1 MIFSVPSHLSIRV
14 TARRLSQWLLC
25 VLLVCACG
33 VASATQATLTGDT
46 FVSASQPA
54 ANFGALSN
62 LYVGNGDTGL
72 LQFDLSNLPAG
83 TTASQ
88 VAKAT
93 LYLYINRVYTQG
105 GVSLQPVSS
114 AWTEQGTTYSSAP
127 SYGTVA
133 SSFSATTG
141 STFVAVD
148 VTSLVQ
154 AWITTPSTNYGLALA
169 AASASILFDSKENDQ
184 TSHQPLLDITLQA
197 PQGPVGPQGPIGPI
211 GATGP
216 QGPQGI
222 QGIQGPAGSTGP
234 TGATGASGPQGP
246 PVTFSGTWSSSTVY
260 AIGDAVFENGA
271 SYIALANN
279 LNVDPATDVS
289 ASGTIWALLA
299 RAGSNATINIGTTTT
314 GASGSSASVTN
325 SGTSSAAVF
334 NFTIPQGPAGVEGP
348 AGPTGATGAA
358 GAQGPAGQNGT
369 GVNAVTFDTDFEN
382 PGAEAGTTFYV
393 SPIYGSSGISTTNN
407 ALITSNF
414 TAMPVACTMSA
425 LNVGVNNFQAPG
437 SDTSTIAVYHNG
449 SATSMACSAT
459 TNGNAISCRDTTH
472 TFSVSAGDLI
482 SVSFVETNANPYNK
496 INVELVCQ

>member
-1 MIFSVPSHLSIRV
+1 
-14 TARRLSQWLLC
+14 
-25 VLLVCACG
+25 
-33 VASATQATLTGDT
+33 
-46 FVSASQPA
+46 
-54 ANFGALSN
+54 
-62 LYVGNGDTGL
+62 
-72 LQFDLSNLPAG
+72 
-83 TTASQ
+83 
-88 VAKAT
+88 
-93 LYLYINRVYTQG
+93 
-105 GVSLQPVSS
+105 
-114 AWTEQGTTYSSAP
+114 
-127 SYGTVA
+127 
-133 SSFSATTG
+133 
-141 STFVAVD
+141 
-148 VTSLVQ
+148 
-154 AWITTPSTNYGLALA
+154 
-169 AASASILFDSKENDQ
+169 
-184 TSHQPLLDITLQA
+184 
-197 PQGPVGPQGPIGPI
+197 
-211 GATGP
+211 
-216 QGPQGI
+216 
-222 QGIQGPAGSTGP
+222 
-234 TGATGASGPQGP
+234 
-246 PVTFSGTWSSSTVY
+246 
-260 AIGDAVFENGA
+260 
-271 SYIALANN
+271 
-279 LNVDPATDVS
+279 
-289 ASGTIWALLA
+289 
-299 RAGSNATINIGTTTT
+299 
-314 GASGSSASVTN
+314 
-325 SGTSSAAVF
+325 VF

>member
-14 TARRLSQWLLC
+14 TARRFSQLLLF
-25 VLLVCACG
+25 VLLVCTCG

-93 LYLYINRVYTQG
+93 LYLYVNRVYTLG
-105 GVSLQPVSS
+105 AVSLQPVSS
-114 AWTEQGTTYSSAP
+114 AWTELGTTYSSAP
-127 SYGTVA
+127 SYGAVA
-133 SSFSATTG
+133 TSFSATTG
-141 STFVAVD
+141 GTFVAVD

-154 AWITTPSTNYGLALA
+154 AWITTPSTNYGLALT

-184 TSHQPLLDITLQA
+184 TSHEPLLDITLSVQG
-197 PQGPVGPQGPIGPI
+197 PQGPVGPQGPIGAAGPQGPIGLTGATGTIGPQGSIGPI

-216 QGPQGI
+216 PGPQGI
-222 QGIQGPAGSTGP
+222 QGVQGIQGA
-234 TGATGASGPQGP
+234 TGATGAAGTFTSVASYSSATSYTQGQIVSCTGNCSVNGSSYYLTAASATGLDP
-246 PVTFSGTWSSSTVY
+246 SMNNGTGQPWLEIAAAGATG
-260 AIGDAVFENGA
+260 AIG
-271 SYIALANN
+271 
-279 LNVDPATDVS
+279 
-289 ASGTIWALLA
+289 
-299 RAGSNATINIGTTTT
+299 
-314 GASGSSASVTN
+314 
-325 SGTSSAAVF
+325 
-334 NFTIPQGPAGVEGP
+334 PQGPAGVEGP
-348 AGPTGATGAA
+348 TGPTGATGAT

-369 GVNAVTFDTDFEN
+369 GINAVTFDTDFEN
-382 PGAEAGTTFYV
+382 PGSGAGTTFYV
-393 SPIYGSSGISTTNN
+393 SPIYGSSGINTTNN
-407 ALITSNF
+407 ASITSNF

-425 LNVGVNNFQAPG
+425 LNVGVNNFQAAG
-437 SDTSTIAVYHNG
+437 SDTTTIAVYHNG
-449 SATSMACSAT
+449 SVTSMTCSAT
-459 TNGNAISCRDTTH
+459 TNGNGTSCRDTTH

-482 SVSFVETNANPYNK
+482 SVSFIETNANPFNK